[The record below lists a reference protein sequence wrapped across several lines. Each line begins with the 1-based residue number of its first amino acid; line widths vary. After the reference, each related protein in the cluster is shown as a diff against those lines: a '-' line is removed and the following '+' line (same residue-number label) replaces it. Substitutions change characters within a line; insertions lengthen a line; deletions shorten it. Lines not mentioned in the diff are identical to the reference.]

1 MKRLLFLILFLSIQG
16 ALAETGKIEI
26 VGHAVDKMG
35 NRSTVSIVELGRDR
49 YLALSI
55 KNDDKP
61 EDATFAVVKR
71 EVDRLLEMIEKGART
86 RKNLSE
92 GDLEILDS
100 LGGGDSGL
108 AVIRLHLSP
117 LGNLTV
123 LQVTEDGRERQ
134 LILDQDTWKALDPLI
149 RRAERGL

>member
-1 MKRLLFLILFLSIQG
+1 MGRRCASTGLLEAPVGLLLSIPGLNFSRTEKDMMKRLLFLILFLSIQG

-108 AVIRLHLSP
+108 AVIRLHLS
-117 LGNLTV
+117 LY
-123 LQVTEDGRERQ
+123 R
-134 LILDQDTWKALDPLI
+134 I
-149 RRAERGL
+149 